1 MKNRNINI
9 ILNIL
14 SLIFA
19 LVVNFLATNLP
30 LNNITTGQISDQ
42 FDVFFVPS
50 GYVFSIWG
58 LIYISLLAFAVYQ
71 ALPAQRNNELLQSTD
86 PWFILSNLANA
97 LWLVSYHYQQFVLS
111 LIIMAILLVSLIII
125 FIKLEIGKRMSQ
137 KSWAWLVEIP
147 FSIYLGWIT
156 VATIANATQV
166 LDFLNW
172 NGFGLAPEIW
182 FIIMI
187 AAAVFISTLMSFT
200 RRNIAFAL
208 VLVWALAGIALKF
221 PTDPLINYTA
231 WAGAIAILTIAIL
244 AKFTKS
250 KVAQ

>member
-1 MKNRNINI
+1 MKNRNVRI
-9 ILNIL
+9 ILNTLSIL
-14 SLIFA
+14 LA

-42 FDVFFVPS
+42 FDVYFVPS

-58 LIYISLLAFAVYQ
+58 LIYIALLAFAVYQ
-71 ALPAQRNNELLQSTD
+71 ALPAQRNNELLRSID

-111 LIIMAILLVSLIII
+111 LVIMAILLLSLIII
-125 FIKLEIGKRMSQ
+125 FIKLRIGKHSPQ
-137 KSWAWLVEIP
+137 KSWSWLVEIP

-172 NGFGLAPEIW
+172 TGFGLAPEIW

-187 AAAVFISTLMSFT
+187 AAAVLISSLMSFT

-208 VLVWALAGIALKF
+208 VLVWALVGIALKF
-221 PTDPLINYTA
+221 PADPLINYTA
-231 WAGAIAILTIAIL
+231 WAGAIAVLILAIL
-244 AKFTKS
+244 VKFTKS
-250 KVAQ
+250 KTAQ